1 MLLESE
7 KNSNVE
13 LKDAEGNVLLYVKT
27 FDTVSKEATVYARI
41 CYKNDTSSRQALLGT
56 SIFGSGKSI
65 VTFNCHL
72 VGVNAYDKETGN
84 LIK

>member
-27 FDTVSKEATVYARI
+27 FDTVSKEATVYAQ
-41 CYKNDTSSRQALLGT
+41 NLL
-56 SIFGSGKSI
+56 
-65 VTFNCHL
+65 
-72 VGVNAYDKETGN
+72 
-84 LIK
+84 